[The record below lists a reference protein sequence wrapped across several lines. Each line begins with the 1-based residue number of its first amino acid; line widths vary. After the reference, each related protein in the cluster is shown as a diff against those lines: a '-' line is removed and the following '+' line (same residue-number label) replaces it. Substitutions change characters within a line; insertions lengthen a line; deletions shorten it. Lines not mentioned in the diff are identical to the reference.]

1 MKHNLIILIV
11 TCLAG
16 ANLFAQNDSSEYP
29 YRKMPDLFPS
39 SKPLTWDGD
48 LSVRMLDG
56 AHKFI
61 EKKIDN
67 SITERSKHWKRD
79 LSSRDA
85 YERSVEPNRKRFM
98 KYIGVVDKSV
108 PLVSYNVGFPEKYP
122 EPAMQKFSEGTDQLL
137 IAETSKYKVYQV
149 RWPVFNRV
157 YGEGLLLEPKS
168 KAIGTCIA
176 IPDADQQ
183 PEQLIGLAEGV
194 PAASQFARH
203 LAENGYQV
211 LVPVIISRTLVFP
224 GLDKQQTYREWLYR
238 QSFQMG
244 RHIIGYEVQK
254 IMSAIDWFKKNNN
267 NEKIG
272 VAGYNEGG
280 LLAFYAAAV
289 DTRIDA
295 VVVSGYFNSRQK
307 VWDEPVYRNV
317 WAILTEFGDAE
328 IASLIAPR
336 PVIIEYSAVTS
347 LSDEL
352 SDAAKKDMQVEGF
365 GYTGYK
371 GKIQTPD
378 YKQVRSEFDRIDL
391 LTKKGFLPKHLINS
405 NGQPVNFGSKET
417 IGKLL
422 QYLGNNQQVVVSD
435 EKPKESRKS
444 FNPAARQLKQVREI
458 EDDVQLLVRDSDQE
472 RDRFFLHKIMP
483 EFPARNWSTRPYHHY
498 YPVSKFTDQS
508 KAYRKYFSEEIIGRF
523 EDSLLP
529 FNPRTRKVYDRERW
543 TGYEV
548 VLDVYEDL
556 FATGILL
563 IPKDIKAGEKR
574 PVVVC
579 QHGRSDQ
586 PRKLI
591 EGNATVYSNVAAK
604 LADQGFIVYVPQN
617 PYRGEDHYRWLARKA
632 NNVKKTLFSFIT
644 SQHEQTIKWLGS
656 LSFADKNRIAYYG
669 LSYGGQTAM
678 RVPPVLEGYCLS
690 ICAGDFGDWTKKVAD
705 THYKGSFMNT
715 LEWEMPYFNMGN
727 TFSYA
732 EMAYL
737 IFPRPFMVERGHHD
751 LIQPDAWIGY
761 EFGKI
766 RFFYDQFNQSD
777 KAEIEY
783 FNGGHSMRGEGT
795 FKFLHKHLNWP

>member
-1 MKHNLIILIV
+1 MKAYFILLITFCCCNLL
-11 TCLAG
+11 G
-16 ANLFAQNDSSEYP
+16 AQDFP
-29 YRKMPDLFPS
+29 YGKMPDVFPG

-56 AHKFI
+56 AHQFI
-61 EKKIDN
+61 EKKIES
-67 SITERSKHWKRD
+67 SIASRDKLWKRD
-79 LSSRDA
+79 LSSKDA
-85 YERSVEPNRKRFM
+85 YDRSVEANRKHFL
-98 KYIGVVDKSV
+98 KYIGVLDKNE
-108 PLVSYNVGFPEKYP
+108 PLPSYNIGFPEKYP
-122 EPAMQKFSEGTDQLL
+122 SPSMEKFSKGEDNVL
-137 IAETSKYKVYQV
+137 IAETSQYRVYQV

-157 YGEGLLLEPKS
+157 TGEGLLLEPKKKS
-168 KAIGTCIA
+168 AGTVIA

-183 PEQLIGLAEGV
+183 PEQLAGLANGV
-194 PAASQFARH
+194 SAASQFARH
-203 LAENGYQV
+203 LAENGYRV

-224 GLDKQQTYREWLYR
+224 DQDKQQTYREWLYR

-254 IMSAIDWFKKNNN
+254 IMAAIDWFKLNNKE
-267 NEKIG
+267 EKIG

-280 LLAFYAAAV
+280 LLAFYAAAA
-289 DTRIDA
+289 DKRIAA
-295 VVVSGYFNSRQK
+295 VLVSGYFNTRQK

-317 WAILTEFGDAE
+317 WALLTEFGDAE

-336 PVIIEYSAVTS
+336 PLVVEYSSVPTIT
-347 LSDEL
+347 DEL
-352 SDAAKKDMQVEGF
+352 SDSAKKGLQVEGF
-365 GYTGYK
+365 EYTGYK
-371 GKIQTPD
+371 GKIVTPD
-378 YKQVRSEFDRIDL
+378 YKTVQSEFERIDQ
-391 LTKKGFLPKHLINS
+391 LTKKGFQPKQLISS
-405 NGQPVNFGSKET
+405 NGKAVNFGSKEALNRLT
-417 IGKLL
+417 E
-422 QYLGNNQQVVVSD
+422 YLGNKQPLMLSEELPEDN
-435 EKPKESRKS
+435 RKT
-444 FNPAARQLKQVREI
+444 FDPAARQLKQVTEI
-458 EDDVQLLVRDSDQE
+458 EDDVQMLVRDSDQE
-472 RDRFFLHKIMP
+472 RDRFFLFKIIP
-483 EFPARNWSTRPYHHY
+483 ELASRNWSTRPYHPY
-498 YPVSKFTDQS
+498 FAVSKFTDKS
-508 KAYRKYFSEEIIGRF
+508 KAYRKYFSEEILGRF

-529 FNPRTRKVYDRERW
+529 FNPHTRKVYDKERW

-548 VLDVYEDL
+548 VLDVYDDL
-556 FATGILL
+556 FANGILL
-563 IPKDIKAGEKR
+563 IPKDIRAGEKR

-586 PRKLI
+586 PRKMI
-591 EGNATVYSNVAAK
+591 EGNATIYNNVAAK

-617 PYRGEDHYRWLARKA
+617 PYRGEDRYRWLARKA

-656 LSFADKNRIAYYG
+656 LSFVDKKRIAYYG

-690 ICAGDFGDWTKKVAD
+690 ICAGDFGDWTKKVTD

-737 IFPRPFMVERGHHD
+737 MFPRPFMVERGHHD

-766 RFFYDQFNQSD
+766 RFFYDQFNQGD
-777 KAEIEY
+777 NAEIEY